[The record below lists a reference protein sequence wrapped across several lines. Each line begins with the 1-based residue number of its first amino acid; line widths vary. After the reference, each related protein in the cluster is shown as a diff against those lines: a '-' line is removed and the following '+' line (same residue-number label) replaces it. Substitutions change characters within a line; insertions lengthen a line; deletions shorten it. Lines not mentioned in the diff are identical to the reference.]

1 MAIVSY
7 KVVLHMHEV
16 QQSQRHVY
24 FQYRKDG
31 DEDRQGFYMTKR
43 DWVEM
48 NCPETVTITVELGD
62 LIPEET
68 THRKLLLDKVP
79 SRATGVPNTPVTDVI
94 GDGMS
99 PA

>member
-7 KVVLHMHEV
+7 QVVVHMHEI

-24 FQYRKDG
+24 FQHRKDD
-31 DEDRQGFYMTKR
+31 DEDRQGVYMTKR

-48 NCPETVTITVELGD
+48 NCPSTLTITVEAGD
-62 LIPEET
+62 LLPDES
-68 THRKLLLDKVP
+68 THRKNLLDKVP
-79 SRATGVPNTPVTDVI
+79 SRKMGVPNTPVTDVI